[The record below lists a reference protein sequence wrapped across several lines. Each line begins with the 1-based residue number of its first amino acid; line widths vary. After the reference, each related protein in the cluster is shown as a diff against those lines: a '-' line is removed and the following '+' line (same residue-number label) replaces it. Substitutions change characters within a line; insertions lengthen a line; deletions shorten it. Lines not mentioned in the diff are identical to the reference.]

1 MDVFGRLE
9 ELERI
14 PIWGGAEARAVTG
27 DQITF
32 AVIDLAPNSQVP
44 EHRHA
49 NEQVGLVLKGEIT
62 LTVAGEARTLG
73 PGATY
78 VLKGEVPHSALTG
91 PEGCSVVDTFSPV
104 RSDWDAFP
112 RLDPRPGAWPG

>member
-14 PIWGGAEARAVTG
+14 PIWGGAEARAVVG

-32 AVIDLAPNSQVP
+32 AVIDLEPNSQVP
-44 EHRHA
+44 EHHHV
-49 NEQVGLVLKGEIT
+49 NEQVGMVLRGEIT

-73 PGATY
+73 PGGTY
-78 VLKGEVPHSALTG
+78 VLRGDVAHSALTG
-91 PEGCSVVDTFSPV
+91 PEGCSVIDTFSPV
-104 RSDWDAFP
+104 RRDWDAFP
-112 RLDPRPGAWPG
+112 RQDPRPGAWPG